1 MQDELADINFFVFCD
16 FTVKTKSVNTDYEF
30 SFVKAEILRL
40 RFLDLTF
47 LSFELFFHV
56 FEFFFFGTCV
66 HFFVI
71 DLLEFGLFF
80 LHLFFKV
87 MKDFSVVF
95 DFDCVLVEEFFL
107 EVRLDGES

>member
-1 MQDELADINFFVFCD
+1 MQDELADINFLFFCD

-40 RFLDLTF
+40 RFLDLAF

-66 HFFVI
+66 HFFVV
-71 DLLEFGLFF
+71 DLLEFGLF
-80 LHLFFKV
+80 LIHLFFKV

-95 DFDCVLVEEFFL
+95 DFDCILVKKFFFEE
-107 EVRLDGES
+107 RLDGEG